1 MDGAVQGRSRSPDH
15 RVGGLRR
22 LASAVEQPGRI
33 SAPGSAAA
41 ASSRTKLA
49 LVVPTRNEAGH
60 VEAFVERVEAALR
73 PFPIDWHAEV
83 IDDSDDD
90 TASILRGLAS
100 RGAPLEVTH
109 RDEADRRG
117 VLGGAIR
124 TGLGRARG
132 EIVCVIDA
140 DLQHP
145 PEILPELLA
154 PIVLGRAD
162 ICVGSRYRR
171 GGSAAGLESRWRRL
185 AARGSGA
192 AARWLLPATR
202 LTSDP
207 GSGLFAIRRE
217 VLDSVA
223 LRPQGSRVLAEILV
237 RGRWRTVCDIPY
249 RFAVTDD
256 SSPSLGAGDA
266 VAVARELISLW
277 RARPTQLGASGRGR
291 FRSANRLQGR
301 RRVAPV
307 HVELFR
313 DAASL
318 VEDSQHR
325 RIE

>member
-1 MDGAVQGRSRSPDH
+1 MRSTGTAGNAPI
-15 RVGGLRR
+15 RR
-22 LASAVEQPGRI
+22 TTV
-33 SAPGSAAA
+33 
-41 ASSRTKLA
+41 A
-49 LVVPTRNEAGH
+49 LVVPTRNEAAH
-60 VEAFVERVEAALR
+60 VEPFVERVEAALA
-73 PFPIDWHAEV
+73 PFPIDWHAEM

-90 TASILRGLAS
+90 TVSIVRGLAS

-109 RDEADRRG
+109 RDEASRG
-117 VLGGAIR
+117 GALGGATR
-124 TGLGRARG
+124 TGLGSARG
-132 EIVCVIDA
+132 EVVCVIDA

-207 GSGLFAIRRE
+207 GSGLFAMRRE
-217 VLDSVA
+217 VLESVA
-223 LRPQGSRVLAEILV
+223 LRPQGSRVLAEVLV
-237 RGRWRTVCDIPY
+237 RGRWRTVCDVPY

-256 SSPSLGAGDA
+256 GDVRLGTADA

-277 RARPTQLGASGRGR
+277 RARSRLAAPSEYRSR
-291 FRSANRLQGR
+291 FRRVDELQGR

-307 HVELFR
+307 HAELLREAAVTVDVAR
-313 DAASL
+313 DP
-318 VEDSQHR
+318 
-325 RIE
+325 IP